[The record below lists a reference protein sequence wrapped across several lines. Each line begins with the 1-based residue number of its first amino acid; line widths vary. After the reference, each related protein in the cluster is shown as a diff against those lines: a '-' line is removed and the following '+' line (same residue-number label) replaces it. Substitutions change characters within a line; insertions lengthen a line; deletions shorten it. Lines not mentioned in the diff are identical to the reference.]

1 MVEHHREHGIVEL
14 YLVAFGVVDV
24 DVEVEVHRE
33 ERIVD
38 EEEEEEYERV
48 SVYRSDPFW
57 DQVLSDDSDAYNLD
71 GDAKVGLE
79 HDDVRVDEG
88 FGLQPKDV
96 VDQEVGVEA
105 VVGEA
110 KEGEGEGVGGG
121 EGEGY
126 SDISGSDE
134 LISPSAS
141 DEEGAAEAESSRW
154 PYVTKR
160 VPFSKDD
167 LKYPILQRGNT
178 FQDVYEAFHIFMPS
192 QQYGMVEASQR
203 II

>member
-57 DQVLSDDSDAYNLD
+57 DQVLSDNADAYNLD
-71 GDAKVGLE
+71 GDAEVGLE

-88 FGLQPKDV
+88 FGLQPEDV

-110 KEGEGEGVGGG
+110 EEG

-126 SDISGSDE
+126 SNISGSDE

-141 DEEGAAEAESSRW
+141 DEEGAAEAESSRR

-167 LKYPILQRGNT
+167 LKDPILQRGNT
-178 FQDVYEAFHIFMPS
+178 FQDMYEAFHIVMPS